1 MMAAAMEEQVLVACV
16 VTFKLVVFLI
26 GYIAIWHATAQ
37 QQARTLSARRSLS
50 LVVKGGSRPSCFL
63 TQAEDFTRTLNIG
76 RVYVDQAPHPR
87 REFLLDARTLRLH
100 ASTEGDANDLLT
112 QTSDLHGPID
122 VSNYT
127 NASMPPLVMYALDPI
142 LVQSKIPF
150 DELSFD
156 RQLAA
161 GTYGEVWRGTWN
173 HTQVAIKQVRDDQ
186 KDNLVEIQSFVAEIK
201 LMLPLRHDNILGC
214 LGCSWHPTTLRL
226 CLVTPFLADGDLYVL
241 LRKSTTSESPGRVTS
256 WTWGH
261 EKIHIAMGIATG
273 ILYLHKRHIIHRDL
287 KSKNV
292 LLDSDWTP
300 KITDFGISRLR
311 QHPDATMTAGVGT
324 PLWTAPEVFTSNS
337 YTDSVDVY
345 SFGVILSELDTL
357 QVPFRDRY
365 CNKKGQVDAMRVV
378 QAVAQDH
385 IKPTFTATCPA
396 AVYSLAMRCL
406 HHIPQKR
413 PSAEQVVQL
422 LRTQVVP
429 TLIVS

>member
-1 MMAAAMEEQVLVACV
+1 MEEQVLVACV

-127 NASMPPLVMYALDPI
+127 NA
-142 LVQSKIPF
+142 
-150 DELSFD
+150 
-156 RQLAA
+156 
-161 GTYGEVWRGTWN
+161 
-173 HTQVAIKQVRDDQ
+173 QVAIKQVRDDQ

-241 LRKSTTSESPGRVTS
+241 LRKTTTSESPGRVTS

-365 CNKKGQVDAMRVV
+365 VRRRSHYCFVKVPYMLWIFTHYLARGTPDISRKVEVYLMDIDPVHFRRVL
-378 QAVAQDH
+378 Q
-385 IKPTFTATCPA
+385 
-396 AVYSLAMRCL
+396 R
-406 HHIPQKR
+406 
-413 PSAEQVVQL
+413 
-422 LRTQVVP
+422 LRTGV
-429 TLIVS
+429 TTMEALIAVDRDELESIE